1 MSFETFADFYSRYY
15 RLILT
20 VAEQRLG
27 GVSDAEDI
35 TAEVF
40 RIAWTHHTAGNT
52 LTLAWVYQ
60 VLRNVIGNEYRRRV
74 RADQLVDQ
82 IGSVLWL
89 NNALASGT
97 DDAAHLRRTLLGMAE
112 EDRELLYMAFWED
125 LTRTEIAGI
134 LGISPGAARVRL
146 TRAKRKLRAR
156 LDEQEQEAAERK
168 EANDGRT

>member
-1 MSFETFADFYSRYY
+1 MSFETFTGFYSRYY

-40 RIAWTHHTAGNT
+40 RIAWTHHDNGNA

-60 VLRNVIGNEYRRRV
+60 VLRNVIGNEYRRRA

-89 NNALASGT
+89 NSALESGT
-97 DDAAHLRRTLLGMAE
+97 DDAAHLRRTLLDMAE

-125 LTRTEIAGI
+125 LTRTEIVGI

-146 TRAKRKLRAR
+146 TRAKRRLKAC

-168 EANDGRT
+168 EANGGRT